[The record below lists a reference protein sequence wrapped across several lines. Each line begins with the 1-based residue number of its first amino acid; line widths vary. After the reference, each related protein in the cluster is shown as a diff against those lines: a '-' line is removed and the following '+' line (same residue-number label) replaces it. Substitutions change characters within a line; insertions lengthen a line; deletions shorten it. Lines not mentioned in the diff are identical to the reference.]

1 VAVDLLREAE
11 ELRRCLAALDDR
23 HVAGPDLAAPGKT
36 LAGVDDEGIGEALAR
51 GHRIVAELTALLG
64 HLHRIRESK
73 ERLDRARAPRTP

>member
-1 VAVDLLREAE
+1 MAADLLREVD

-23 HVAGPDLAAPGKT
+23 HVEGPDLAAPGRT
-36 LAGVDDEGIGEALAR
+36 QAGDDEDIGEALAR

>member
-1 VAVDLLREAE
+1 VAADLLREAE

-23 HVAGPDLAAPGKT
+23 HVAGADLAAPGRT
-36 LAGVDDEGIGEALAR
+36 QAGDDEGIGEALAR

>member
-1 VAVDLLREAE
+1 VAADLLREAE

-23 HVAGPDLAAPGKT
+23 HAAGPAPAASGRTP
-36 LAGVDDEGIGEALAR
+36 AGVDDEGIGEALAR